1 MHERFSGVDMIWQDI
16 AIGLLGIVTAI
27 GGWLLRTLWDAV
39 QDMKSDLHELETD
52 IRTSFAR
59 RDDVREMFSELR
71 AAMVRIES
79 KLDGKADRSEEHT
92 SELQSHHDI
101 V

>member
-16 AIGLLGIVTAI
+16 AIGLLGIVTAV
-27 GGWLLRTLWDAV
+27 GGWLMRTLWDAV

-79 KLDGKADRSEEHT
+79 KLDGKADKSGAHG
-92 SELQSHHDI
+92 
-101 V
+101 

>member
-1 MHERFSGVDMIWQDI
+1 MHERFSGVDMMWQDI
-16 AIGLLGIVTAI
+16 AITLLGIITAV

-39 QDMKSDLHELETD
+39 QDMKKDLHVLETD

-71 AAMVRIES
+71 AGVLRIEA
-79 KLDGKADRSEEHT
+79 KLDNKADKMGPY
-92 SELQSHHDI
+92 
-101 V
+101 

>member
-1 MHERFSGVDMIWQDI
+1 MHERLSGVDMIWQDI

-79 KLDGKADRSEEHT
+79 KLDGKADKGGVHG
-92 SELQSHHDI
+92 
-101 V
+101 

>member
-79 KLDGKADRSEEHT
+79 KLDGKADKSGVHG
-92 SELQSHHDI
+92 
-101 V
+101 

>member
-71 AAMVRIES
+71 AAMVRVES
-79 KLDGKADRSEEHT
+79 KLDGKADKSGVHG
-92 SELQSHHDI
+92 
-101 V
+101 